1 MTPNQWETLCRIL
14 AGLLA
19 ASAIGCGL
27 AGAIAGRKDEPR
39 DGRTYGASIG
49 GEQ

>member
-1 MTPNQWETLCRIL
+1 MTPDQWENLCRIL

-19 ASAIGCGL
+19 AAALGCGL

-39 DGRTYGASIG
+39 RTYGASIG